1 MVGLHFVS
9 KSLLLFPFSA
19 QEINGTRNCKAVC
32 GKTVSKHEAVK
43 IEAENDSKEP
53 AEAYSE
59 HYAVKQGEHEA
70 EPCVA
75 DSLYKGVS
83 SAHNCERG
91 EHPHNCRDKG
101 RGHIVNER
109 VVGEYHKELLAYREV
124 KDHTHKR
131 KRTCVY
137 PGKVDRFFRPA
148 LLLCRDILAD
158 HRECGVLYSLRYL
171 IDDIVDSHSDA
182 EGCRGYN
189 AYIVYHRV
197 NVKHR
202 EVDAARLDS
211 HRRTELEYHSRV
223 FLIGYK
229 ALRLEIEAKLHLTAV
244 EIPYREDKGHRLTD
258 YCRPRRTGNAH
269 SEGTD
274 EDDVEHE
281 VDDRG
286 DADEHKRT
294 AVFSDNRLTELFTP
308 VIYGSG
314 AAAAFY
320 QKRLNDYEPVKFVV
334 VDSAERAQQ
343 GRVNLVECGAKE
355 LSVTPGKP
363 SKAGGE
369 AAAAAL
375 NMAIEELKDGAIDAL
390 VTAPIDKEMI
400 QSETFSFTGHTEFL
414 AKELEGEPL
423 MIMTSELMRVGLA
436 TIHVP
441 VAQVADSL
449 SKELI
454 VERINQIN
462 ASMRQDFGVVRPKV
476 AVLALNPHAG
486 DGGLLG
492 KEEQEIIKP
501 AIVEAYENGVLAF
514 GPFAA
519 DGFFASGQFKNYD
532 AILAMYHDQGLAP
545 FKTLTPNGVNF
556 TASLSEVRTS
566 PDHGVAYD
574 IAGKGIAD
582 EQSMRNAIY
591 EAIDI
596 VQRRREWAEWNA
608 NPLQHFEREKG
619 RDISIKD
626 LPETEHHD

>member
-1 MVGLHFVS
+1 MSKRLKIGITQGDTNGVGWEVIL
-9 KSLLLFPFSA
+9 
-19 QEINGTRNCKAVC
+19 
-32 GKTVSKHEAVK
+32 K
-43 IEAENDSKEP
+43 IFA
-53 AEAYSE
+53 
-59 HYAVKQGEHEA
+59 
-70 EPCVA
+70 
-75 DSLYKGVS
+75 
-83 SAHNCERG
+83 
-91 EHPHNCRDKG
+91 
-101 RGHIVNER
+101 
-109 VVGEYHKELLAYREV
+109 
-124 KDHTHKR
+124 
-131 KRTCVY
+131 
-137 PGKVDRFFRPA
+137 
-148 LLLCRDILAD
+148 
-158 HRECGVLYSLRYL
+158 
-171 IDDIVDSHSDA
+171 
-182 EGCRGYN
+182 
-189 AYIVYHRV
+189 
-197 NVKHR
+197 
-202 EVDAARLDS
+202 
-211 HRRTELEYHSRV
+211 
-223 FLIGYK
+223 
-229 ALRLEIEAKLHLTAV
+229 
-244 EIPYREDKGHRLTD
+244 
-258 YCRPRRTGNAH
+258 
-269 SEGTD
+269 
-274 EDDVEHE
+274 
-281 VDDRG
+281 
-286 DADEHKRT
+286 
-294 AVFSDNRLTELFTP
+294 DNRLTELFTP
-308 VIYGSG
+308 VIYGSST
-314 AAAAFY
+314 AAAYY
-320 QKRLNDYEPVKFVV
+320 QKRLNDIEPMKFVV

-363 SKAGGE
+363 SKVGGE

-375 NMAIEELKDGAIDAL
+375 NKAIVELKAGAIDAM

-400 QSETFSFTGHTEFL
+400 QSEAFSFTGHTEFL
-414 AKELEGEPL
+414 AQELEGEPL

-441 VAQVADSL
+441 VAEVAQSL

-462 ASMRQDFGVVRPKV
+462 DSMRQDFGVVRPKV

-492 KEEQEIIKP
+492 AEEQEIIKP
-501 AIVEAYENGVLAF
+501 AIVEAYEAGVLAF

-556 TASLSEVRTS
+556 TACLAEVRTS

-574 IAGKGIAD
+574 IAGKGVAD

-626 LPETEHHD
+626 LPETEHND

>member
-1 MVGLHFVS
+1 MSKRLKIGITQGDTNGVGWEVIL
-9 KSLLLFPFSA
+9 
-19 QEINGTRNCKAVC
+19 
-32 GKTVSKHEAVK
+32 K
-43 IEAENDSKEP
+43 I
-53 AEAYSE
+53 
-59 HYAVKQGEHEA
+59 
-70 EPCVA
+70 
-75 DSLYKGVS
+75 
-83 SAHNCERG
+83 
-91 EHPHNCRDKG
+91 
-101 RGHIVNER
+101 
-109 VVGEYHKELLAYREV
+109 
-124 KDHTHKR
+124 
-131 KRTCVY
+131 
-137 PGKVDRFFRPA
+137 
-148 LLLCRDILAD
+148 
-158 HRECGVLYSLRYL
+158 
-171 IDDIVDSHSDA
+171 
-182 EGCRGYN
+182 
-189 AYIVYHRV
+189 
-197 NVKHR
+197 
-202 EVDAARLDS
+202 
-211 HRRTELEYHSRV
+211 
-223 FLIGYK
+223 
-229 ALRLEIEAKLHLTAV
+229 
-244 EIPYREDKGHRLTD
+244 
-258 YCRPRRTGNAH
+258 
-269 SEGTD
+269 
-274 EDDVEHE
+274 
-281 VDDRG
+281 
-286 DADEHKRT
+286 
-294 AVFSDNRLTELFTP
+294 FSDNRLTELFTP

-314 AAAAFY
+314 AAAAYY
-320 QKRLNDYEPVKFVV
+320 QKRLNDIEPVKFVV
-334 VDSAERAQQ
+334 VDGAERAQQ

-363 SKAGGE
+363 SKVGGE

-375 NMAIEELKDGAIDAL
+375 NKAIKELKDGAIDAL

-441 VAQVADSL
+441 VAEVAQSL

-462 ASMRQDFGVVRPKV
+462 ASMREDFGVVRPKV

-596 VQRRREWAEWNA
+596 VQRRSEWEEWNA

>member
-1 MVGLHFVS
+1 MSKRLKIGITQGDTNGVGWEVIL
-9 KSLLLFPFSA
+9 
-19 QEINGTRNCKAVC
+19 
-32 GKTVSKHEAVK
+32 K
-43 IEAENDSKEP
+43 I
-53 AEAYSE
+53 
-59 HYAVKQGEHEA
+59 
-70 EPCVA
+70 
-75 DSLYKGVS
+75 
-83 SAHNCERG
+83 
-91 EHPHNCRDKG
+91 
-101 RGHIVNER
+101 
-109 VVGEYHKELLAYREV
+109 
-124 KDHTHKR
+124 
-131 KRTCVY
+131 
-137 PGKVDRFFRPA
+137 
-148 LLLCRDILAD
+148 
-158 HRECGVLYSLRYL
+158 
-171 IDDIVDSHSDA
+171 
-182 EGCRGYN
+182 
-189 AYIVYHRV
+189 
-197 NVKHR
+197 
-202 EVDAARLDS
+202 
-211 HRRTELEYHSRV
+211 
-223 FLIGYK
+223 
-229 ALRLEIEAKLHLTAV
+229 
-244 EIPYREDKGHRLTD
+244 
-258 YCRPRRTGNAH
+258 
-269 SEGTD
+269 
-274 EDDVEHE
+274 
-281 VDDRG
+281 
-286 DADEHKRT
+286 
-294 AVFSDNRLTELFTP
+294 FSDNRLTELFTP

-320 QKRLNDYEPVKFVV
+320 QKRLSDVEPVKFVV

-355 LSVTPGKP
+355 LSLTPGKP
-363 SKAGGE
+363 SKVGGE

-375 NMAIEELKDGAIDAL
+375 NKAIEELKSGAIDAM

-400 QSETFSFTGHTEFL
+400 QSEVFSFTGHTEFL
-414 AKELEGEPL
+414 AKELDGEPL
-423 MIMTSELMRVGLA
+423 MIMTSELMRVGLV

-441 VAQVADSL
+441 VAQVAESL

-454 VERINQIN
+454 VERIKQMN

-492 KEEQEIIKP
+492 KEEQDIIKP
-501 AIVEAYENGVLAF
+501 AIVEAYEDGVLAF

-574 IAGKGIAD
+574 IAGKGVAD

-591 EAIDI
+591 DAIDI

>member
-1 MVGLHFVS
+1 MSKRLKIGITQGDTNGVGWEVIL
-9 KSLLLFPFSA
+9 
-19 QEINGTRNCKAVC
+19 
-32 GKTVSKHEAVK
+32 K
-43 IEAENDSKEP
+43 I
-53 AEAYSE
+53 
-59 HYAVKQGEHEA
+59 
-70 EPCVA
+70 
-75 DSLYKGVS
+75 
-83 SAHNCERG
+83 
-91 EHPHNCRDKG
+91 
-101 RGHIVNER
+101 
-109 VVGEYHKELLAYREV
+109 
-124 KDHTHKR
+124 
-131 KRTCVY
+131 
-137 PGKVDRFFRPA
+137 
-148 LLLCRDILAD
+148 
-158 HRECGVLYSLRYL
+158 
-171 IDDIVDSHSDA
+171 
-182 EGCRGYN
+182 
-189 AYIVYHRV
+189 
-197 NVKHR
+197 
-202 EVDAARLDS
+202 
-211 HRRTELEYHSRV
+211 
-223 FLIGYK
+223 
-229 ALRLEIEAKLHLTAV
+229 
-244 EIPYREDKGHRLTD
+244 
-258 YCRPRRTGNAH
+258 
-269 SEGTD
+269 
-274 EDDVEHE
+274 
-281 VDDRG
+281 
-286 DADEHKRT
+286 
-294 AVFSDNRLTELFTP
+294 FSDNRLTELFTP

-320 QKRLNDYEPVKFVV
+320 QKRLNDVEPVKFVV

-363 SKAGGE
+363 SKVGGE

-375 NMAIEELKDGAIDAL
+375 VKAIEELKSGAIDAM

-400 QSETFSFTGHTEFL
+400 QSEAFSFTGHTEFL
-414 AKELEGEPL
+414 AKELDGEPL
-423 MIMTSELMRVGLA
+423 MIMTSELMRVGLV

-441 VAQVADSL
+441 VAQVAESL

-454 VERINQIN
+454 VERIKQMN
-462 ASMRQDFGVVRPKV
+462 ASMCQDFGVVRPKV

-492 KEEQEIIKP
+492 KEEQDIIKP
-501 AIVEAYENGVLAF
+501 AIVEAYEDGVLAF

-574 IAGKGIAD
+574 IAGKGVAD

-591 EAIDI
+591 DAIDI

-626 LPETEHHD
+626 LPETEHND

>member
-1 MVGLHFVS
+1 MSKRLKIGITQGDTNGVGWEVIL
-9 KSLLLFPFSA
+9 
-19 QEINGTRNCKAVC
+19 
-32 GKTVSKHEAVK
+32 K
-43 IEAENDSKEP
+43 I
-53 AEAYSE
+53 
-59 HYAVKQGEHEA
+59 
-70 EPCVA
+70 
-75 DSLYKGVS
+75 
-83 SAHNCERG
+83 
-91 EHPHNCRDKG
+91 
-101 RGHIVNER
+101 
-109 VVGEYHKELLAYREV
+109 
-124 KDHTHKR
+124 
-131 KRTCVY
+131 
-137 PGKVDRFFRPA
+137 
-148 LLLCRDILAD
+148 
-158 HRECGVLYSLRYL
+158 
-171 IDDIVDSHSDA
+171 
-182 EGCRGYN
+182 
-189 AYIVYHRV
+189 
-197 NVKHR
+197 
-202 EVDAARLDS
+202 
-211 HRRTELEYHSRV
+211 
-223 FLIGYK
+223 
-229 ALRLEIEAKLHLTAV
+229 
-244 EIPYREDKGHRLTD
+244 
-258 YCRPRRTGNAH
+258 
-269 SEGTD
+269 
-274 EDDVEHE
+274 
-281 VDDRG
+281 
-286 DADEHKRT
+286 
-294 AVFSDNRLTELFTP
+294 FSDNRLTELFTP
-308 VIYGSG
+308 VIYGSS
-314 AAAAFY
+314 AAAAYY
-320 QKRLNDYEPVKFVV
+320 QKRLNDIEPVKFMV
-334 VDSAERAQQ
+334 VDGAERAQQ

-363 SKAGGE
+363 SKVGGE

-375 NMAIEELKDGAIDAL
+375 NKAIKELKDGAIDAL

-400 QSETFSFTGHTEFL
+400 QSEAFSFTGHTEFL

-441 VAQVADSL
+441 VAEVAQSL

-462 ASMRQDFGVVRPKV
+462 NSMREDFGVVRPKV

-492 KEEQEIIKP
+492 KEEQDIIKP
-501 AIVEAYENGVLAF
+501 AIVEAYEGGVLAF

-596 VQRRREWAEWNA
+596 VQRRSEWEEWNA